1 MEENYYADRV
11 RLRQLLQRQEQMT
24 TRELMAE
31 IGRSRSWVKKWRQ
44 RLRDAPTKD
53 EAVLRSQS
61 RAPNRRR
68 PAIAAEVVEC
78 ILAIRDTPPGQLQ
91 RIPGPKTILYYLQQN
106 TALRVQYE
114 VPRAPSTIWRILDK
128 HGRIARKA
136 RRVHE
141 PLERPAPMVHWQLD
155 FKDISTVKPDPDG
168 DGKQQHVVEALNLVD
183 AGTSTLLAFRLHT
196 AFTTETA
203 LAAVAECLREQGV
216 PAQVTFDRDARFVGS
231 ASADGFPAA
240 WQRLW
245 HALGVQVD
253 LCPPQRPDRNAFV
266 ERYHRAYQ
274 EECLAV
280 QRPADL
286 EQAELVT
293 THFQQHYNF
302 ERPHQGLACGN
313 RPPRVA
319 FPNLPQRPPL
329 PSVVDP
335 DAWLRVIDGRVYTR
349 RITHNGTIRVANQRY
364 YIRRTLR
371 GQHVTVQVDAL
382 TGRFIIRHGGHLLKQ
397 VPIRGVH
404 RRQMAFD
411 DYLTLLCQEARQEA
425 RQRSI
430 SQGVTMS

>member
-1 MEENYYADRV
+1 
-11 RLRQLLQRQEQMT
+11 
-24 TRELMAE
+24 MA
-31 IGRSRSWVKKWRQ
+31 
-44 RLRDAPTKD
+44 
-53 EAVLRSQS
+53 
-61 RAPNRRR
+61 
-68 PAIAAEVVEC
+68 
-78 ILAIRDTPPGQLQ
+78 
-91 RIPGPKTILYYLQQN
+91 
-106 TALRVQYE
+106 
-114 VPRAPSTIWRILDK
+114 
-128 HGRIARKA
+128 
-136 RRVHE
+136 
-141 PLERPAPMVHWQLD
+141 HWQLD

-196 AFTTETA
+196 AFTTDTA

-216 PAQVTFDRDARFVGS
+216 PAQVTFDRDTRFVGS

-286 EQAELVT
+286 EHAQQVT
-293 THFQQHYNF
+293 SRFQQHYNF

-319 FPNLPQRPPL
+319 FPTLPQRPPL

-349 RITHNGTIRVANQRY
+349 RITRNGTIRVANQRY

-371 GQHVTVQVDAL
+371 GHHVAVQVDAP
-382 TGRFIIRHGGHLLKQ
+382 TGQFIIRHGGRLLKH
-397 VPIRGVH
+397 VPIRGLH
-404 RRQMAFD
+404 RRPMAFD
-411 DYLTLLCQEARQEA
+411 DYLTLLCREARQEA
-425 RQRSI
+425 RQRRVARGSRCPEFPPG
-430 SQGVTMS
+430 SEVTNAYTPGAPSVPSARPRRWRSALAVV